1 MAFAQTVQQ
10 AEYHHSSR
18 RQFKW
23 QNVLFIVA
31 ASLGSCMY
39 GYSASVISTTLIQP
53 AFIKVMG
60 LDTAAD
66 AQDLKGLTGSMYQV
80 GGFLGTFTVS
90 PIADKWG
97 RKIGIAVPA
106 VCACVT
112 AALLA
117 GSVNIQMFIAFR
129 FFAGMAAY
137 NIVSSVPVW
146 MSEVAP
152 PSVRGVLVDIHG
164 ISLLFG
170 YALASWIGYAFWKQG
185 TDNGWRGLQALNAAP
200 GILLLGFLPW
210 LPESPRWLLMNDR
223 YEEAEA
229 VLKKLHTEEEAAVE
243 LAQIARQV
251 RIDRTLESS
260 YWSLIKK
267 PSYRKRAIMSFLIPA
282 GIQLS
287 GPLVLN
293 NYGPTLYGALGYD
306 TEQQFLYQIGW
317 YTVAIGGGI
326 LALFVVERVA
336 RPKLIAFGI
345 QFCLCCLAIEAAL
358 VATYTTPEAL
368 EHPNDNALRAS
379 VAMLFVY
386 VVMWEICLDGT
397 QFVYIS
403 EICPNHLR
411 AKGIALGMAGLC
423 AMNIMWLQVAPI
435 AFQNIG
441 WKFYLCFIIPGTVFV
456 CFLLYWFPDTR
467 GFPLEEVAKIF
478 GDQDEIS
485 TAHNLHE
492 PSESLAGAV
501 EKGNVGE
508 TLLEANRQAE
518 TKSPMVLAHVESA

>member
-1 MAFAQTVQQ
+1 MAFTQTVHQ

-39 GYSASVISTTLIQP
+39 GYSASVISTTLIQSS
-53 AFIKVMG
+53 FIKVMG
-60 LDTAAD
+60 LDTAAN
-66 AQDLKGLTGSMYQV
+66 ASDLKGLTGSMYQV

-90 PIADKWG
+90 PISDKWG

-106 VCACVT
+106 ACACVT

-117 GSVNIQMFIAFR
+117 GSVNIKMFIAFR
-129 FFAGMAAY
+129 FLAGMAAY

-170 YALASWIGYAFWKQG
+170 YALASWVGFAFWKQG
-185 TDNGWRGLQALNAAP
+185 NDNGWRALQALNATP

-243 LAQIARQV
+243 LAQIATQV
-251 RIDRTLESS
+251 RVDRTLESS

-267 PSYRKRAIMSFLIPA
+267 PSYRKRAIMSFIIPA

-317 YTVAIGGGI
+317 YTVAIGGGF

-435 AFQNIG
+435 AFQTIR
-441 WKFYLCFIIPGTVFV
+441 WKFYLCFIIPGTAFV

-467 GFPLEEVAKIF
+467 GYPLEEVAKIF
-478 GDQDEIS
+478 GDEDEIS

-492 PSESLAGAV
+492 PSETVAV
-501 EKGNVGE
+501 EKVDVGE

-518 TKSPMVLAHVESA
+518 TKSPMMLAHVESA

>member
-1 MAFAQTVQQ
+1 MASSQTVDQS
-10 AEYHHSSR
+10 EYHHSAR

-53 AFIKVMG
+53 SFVKAMG
-60 LDTAAD
+60 LDTAPD
-66 AQDLKGLTGSMYQV
+66 ASDLIGLTGSMYQV
-80 GGFLGTFTVS
+80 GGFLGTFAVS
-90 PIADKWG
+90 PISDRWG
-97 RKIGIAVPA
+97 RKVGIAVPA
-106 VCACVT
+106 VFACVT
-112 AALLA
+112 SALLA
-117 GSVNIQMFIAFR
+117 GSVNIHMFIAFR

-137 NIVSSVPVW
+137 IIVSTVPVW

-170 YALASWIGYAFWKQG
+170 YALASWIGYGFWKG
-185 TDNGWRGLQALNAAP
+185 GDSNGWRGLQALNALP
-200 GILLLGFLPW
+200 GVLLLCFLPW
-210 LPESPRWLLMNDR
+210 LPESPRWLLMKDR
-223 YEEAEA
+223 YEDAA
-229 VLKKLHTEEEAAVE
+229 TVLKSLHTEEEAAVE
-243 LAQIARQV
+243 LSQISTQV
-251 RIDRTLESS
+251 RIDRTLDSS
-260 YWSLIKK
+260 YWALIKK

-368 EHPNDNALRAS
+368 ANPNNSALSAA

-435 AFQNIG
+435 AFKNIG

-467 GFPLEEVAKIF
+467 RIPLEEVAKIF
-478 GDQDEIS
+478 GDQDEIAS
-485 TAHNLHE
+485 ALE
-492 PSESLAGAV
+492 LEKSSESAV
-501 EKGNVGE
+501 EKVDTE
-508 TLLEANRQAE
+508 KASLEA
-518 TKSPMVLAHVESA
+518 TKEAGTKAPMVLSHVESV